1 MDKKITT
8 NNNTNIINQNQLV
21 NNLLQALVSKV
32 ENGHNVEFISK
43 NNKTILKVDSIDSQ
57 SRTILTIEEQGTY
70 NTSSMTNY
78 KKVENI
84 SERRDLV
91 KKLNKEGKSQR
102 EIASITMVSQKTIC
116 NDLKA
121 IRKNKQ

>member
-1 MDKKITT
+1 
-8 NNNTNIINQNQLV
+8 
-21 NNLLQALVSKV
+21 
-32 ENGHNVEFISK
+32 
-43 NNKTILKVDSIDSQ
+43 
-57 SRTILTIEEQGTY
+57 
-70 NTSSMTNY
+70 MTNY

-91 KKLNKEGKSQR
+91 KKLNKEGKSQN

-121 IRKNKQ
+121 INKNK

>member
-8 NNNTNIINQNQLV
+8 INNTNIINQNQLV
-21 NNLLQALVSKV
+21 NNLLHALVSKV

-91 KKLNKEGKSQR
+91 KKLNKEGKSQN

-121 IRKNKQ
+121 INKNK

>member
-1 MDKKITT
+1 
-8 NNNTNIINQNQLV
+8 LF
-21 NNLLQALVSKV
+21 L
-32 ENGHNVEFISK
+32 
-43 NNKTILKVDSIDSQ
+43 LKVDSIDSQ

-91 KKLNKEGKSQR
+91 KKLNKEGKSQN

-121 IRKNKQ
+121 INKNK